1 MKNDNQKAHD
11 RYMKAVTQLIHEE
24 HATDLMR
31 QQIAF
36 TIGFIR
42 REQPEIAETLERLL
56 DDHTAKKKELSAT
69 LEG

>member
-1 MKNDNQKAHD
+1 
-11 RYMKAVTQLIHEE
+11 MKAVTQLIHEE